1 MDNKE
6 EMKTAP
12 QAENAIDRNDEIIF
26 DELLSQVDPIKSISP
41 PDTTLKS
48 SDLEA
53 YGYQSQVM
61 LPVSESRAKELFEK
75 VDLYRLYEDGT
86 EALLEDLADLSN
98 HAKQDG
104 LFGVQEND
112 WRNYLLKID
121 KSNDSENINDIENFQ
136 YFSYPALAQSIIKR
150 EGDEFF
156 ANYEQTRNLG
166 SEEEKLILNKEF
178 YTEHKADLDI
188 LLNELTISEQ
198 YEHQGYAVLY
208 ASKNRLAALNSDEE
222 IEAEANE
229 IKLFLEGNNDDP
241 KYAYVYDTIYKM
253 STDNVFNEFKA
264 LEAKFERDQVLEEGN
279 FNLPFQHVVD
289 ETMDTFDNNSPISN
303 LPFDS
308 YKEPEGFMD
317 GIDQYPHAESQ
328 DFSNTNN
335 VNFEELD
342 NKSEKLAKEDEPQVK
357 ELNEVQ
363 ENIIINGK
371 EFNYEQLDPNDIE
384 KHEQLRAAL
393 AQLLG
398 NTNAASFQNP
408 SQINPVISTPLVRPQ
423 LPDINESSAQP
434 STVKNYS
441 LFPSFANLKKATPEN
456 ALSLLQAEQVLQ
468 TSQNL
473 NAAENATPS
482 MNTENIQHMLSSHLA
497 SSKYNDLVKSHKNY
511 SDSINE
517 FWKFDKFED
526 FRGTLIERGQ
536 KENKDLKTL
545 INEMNTDP
553 NSPYRKEFQDLI
565 VNVGSTEK
573 GKALLSKLNNSHQ
586 DFLSR
591 SDSMFEVI
599 QKSELSPDDKTKFEN
614 KLSEVVE
621 NQAELSSTL
630 PNYINDDGVR
640 ISLADEMKKYAESL
654 KKALQVVVDFVK
666 SKVGLSVDGPTQQS
680 SSSPSP

>member
-6 EMKTAP
+6 EMKAAP
-12 QAENAIDRNDEIIF
+12 QALNEIDWKDEIVF
-26 DELLSQVDPIKSISP
+26 DELLSKVGPITP

-61 LPVSESRAKELFEK
+61 LPVSEARAKELYEK
-75 VDLYRLYEDGT
+75 IELYRLYEDGT
-86 EALLEDLADLSN
+86 EALVEDLADLNS
-98 HAKQDG
+98 HAQKDG
-104 LFGVQEND
+104 LFGVQEKD
-112 WRNYLLKID
+112 WRNYQLKIE
-121 KSNDSENINDIENFQ
+121 KNNDSENSNDLENYQ

-150 EGDEFF
+150 EGDQFF
-156 ANYEQTRNLG
+156 ANYELSRSLG
-166 SEEEKLILNKEF
+166 SDEDITILNKEF
-178 YTEHKADLDI
+178 YKEHKADLDI

-208 ASKNRLAALNSDEE
+208 ATKSNLSALNSDEE

-241 KYAYVYDTIYKM
+241 KYAYVYDTLYEL
-253 STDNVFNEFKA
+253 SAENVFNEFKA
-264 LEAKFERDQVLEEGN
+264 LETRIERDMDLEEGN
-279 FNLPFQHVVD
+279 FDLPFQHAVE
-289 ETMDTFDNNSPISN
+289 ETMETFDNNAPISN

-308 YKEPEGFMD
+308 LKEPEGFMED
-317 GIDQYPHAESQ
+317 IEQYSYAEDQNFGSSLPI
-328 DFSNTNN
+328 NN
-335 VNFEELD
+335 EEMIQ
-342 NKSEKLAKEDEPQVK
+342 KSEVK
-357 ELNEVQ
+357 EEKEKIDVNDVGVPEQL
-363 ENIIINGK
+363 IINGK
-371 EFNYEQLDPNDIE
+371 EFNFEQIDPNDIE

-393 AQLLG
+393 SQLLG
-398 NTNAASFQNP
+398 NTNASTFQSP
-408 SQINPVISTPLVRPQ
+408 SQINPVTSTPLIPPSM
-423 LPDINESSAQP
+423 PDFNENSAQP

-441 LFPSFANLKKATPEN
+441 LFPSFANLKKATPDN
-456 ALSLLQAEQVLQ
+456 ALSLLQAEQLLQ
-468 TSQNL
+468 TSQNIQ
-473 NAAENATPS
+473 APASENSGAH
-482 MNTENIQHMLSSHLA
+482 MNTQNVQHMLSSHLA
-497 SSKYNDLVKSHKNY
+497 SSKYNDLVNSHKNY

-666 SKVGLSVDGPTQQS
+666 SKVGLSVDGPTEQP